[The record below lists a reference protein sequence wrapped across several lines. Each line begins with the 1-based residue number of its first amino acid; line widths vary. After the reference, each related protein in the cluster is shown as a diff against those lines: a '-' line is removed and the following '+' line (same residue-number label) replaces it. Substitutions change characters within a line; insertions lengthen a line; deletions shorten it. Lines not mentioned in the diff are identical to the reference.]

1 MLTPG
6 EVLDGRYEI
15 LELLARGGMGAVY
28 RARRI
33 LLGDDVAVKVLS
45 TPDDASLRERFLRE
59 SRAAAQLRHPH
70 IVGVLDYDVD
80 AQGHPFLVM
89 EYLNGPSLLQRVAL
103 DRQLPVEEVL
113 DIAGALCG
121 ALQLA
126 HTAGV
131 VHRDLK
137 PANVVS
143 HEYMPGHFV
152 YKVVDFGLVNVREIA
167 GALKLTLDRQFLG
180 TVAYASPEQLRGEVV
195 DARSD
200 IYSFCAMLYELLTG
214 RPPFDHDDPFVVITK
229 HLTREPQPLRDL
241 MPAIPAALEAVVLQ
255 GLAKDPAHRPA
266 SMEALAKA
274 LRASVGPDPDK
285 TWITTSARWRRRA
298 RAPGPGGARLRARGP
313 DQQGTAGQPDLPR
326 HAQGAR
332 HRRSP
337 SACCAARTSPT
348 GMPRASASSA
358 RRARCRSTTRTSS
371 TSGTSVKSR
380 VTCTWSPTSSSARAC
395 CSGWPTTARCRGRV
409 LERLTSQLI
418 DGVAALHRRGA
429 FICGIT
435 PLTTRLTEEDGEER
449 LLVSSGGVSQVQDLL
464 GTASEGALRGTELR
478 ESELPYVAPE
488 VLMGEAPTVAG
499 DLFTIGA
506 IVYTMATGSPP
517 FLAPSLPQLLG
528 AMLRERPEALAAI
541 RADIPQSFSDA
552 IMKTLSPVPAERPA
566 DARALALTL

>member
-1 MLTPG
+1 VLTPG
-6 EVLDGRYEI
+6 DVIDGRYEI

-28 RARRI
+28 RARRV

-103 DRQLPVEEVL
+103 DRRLPVDEVL
-113 DIAGALCG
+113 DIASSLCS

-126 HTAGV
+126 HDAGV

-143 HEYMPGHFV
+143 HEYMPGHYV

-180 TVAYASPEQLRGEVV
+180 TVAYASPEQLRGEAV

-241 MPAIPAALEAVVLQ
+241 TPAVPPGLEDVVLQ
-255 GLAKDPAHRPA
+255 GLSKDPAHRPP
-266 SMEALAKA
+266 SMEALARA
-274 LRASVGPDPDK
+274 LRASAGPSSGAAH
-285 TWITTSARWRRRA
+285 SA
-298 RAPGPGGARLRARGP
+298 GGADIVERTAPVIRGYELGSPISKGRLGS
-313 DQQGTAGQPDLPR
+313 QIYLGTHKAL
-326 HAQGAR
+326 
-332 HRRSP
+332 
-337 SACCAARTSPT
+337 
-348 GMPRASASSA
+348 
-358 RRARCRSTTRTSS
+358 
-371 TSGTSVKSR
+371 GTSVAIR
-380 VTCTWSPTSSSARAC
+380 VLRREDVADWDAARDRFIREARAMQVNHP
-395 CSGWPTTARCRGRV
+395 SVIHVKDFGEEPGYVYVVTDFILGESLLQRLANEGPLPWPV

-435 PLTTRLTEEDGEER
+435 PLTTRLTVEEGEDR

-488 VLMGEAPTVAG
+488 VLMGEAPSVAG

-528 AMLRERPEALAAI
+528 SMLRERPEALASI
-541 RADIPQSFSDA
+541 RSDIPQSFSEA
-552 IMKTLSPVPAERPA
+552 VMKTLSPLPAERPA
-566 DARALALTL
+566 NARALALML

>member
-1 MLTPG
+1 VLTPG
-6 EVLDGRYEI
+6 DVLDGRYEI

-103 DRQLPVEEVL
+103 DRRLPVEEVL
-113 DIAGALCG
+113 DIAASLCS

-126 HTAGV
+126 HDAGV

-143 HEYMPGHFV
+143 HEYMPGHYV

-180 TVAYASPEQLRGEVV
+180 TVAYASPEQLRGETV

-241 MPAIPAALEAVVLQ
+241 APAVPPALDALVLQ
-255 GLAKDPAHRPA
+255 GLSKDPANRPP

-274 LRASVGPDPDK
+274 LRSSAGSPSVAG
-285 TWITTSARWRRRA
+285 R
-298 RAPGPGGARLRARGP
+298 GGGGGAGVAERAAPVVRGYELGAPVSKGRLGS
-313 DQQGTAGQPDLPR
+313 QIYLGTHKAL
-326 HAQGAR
+326 
-332 HRRSP
+332 
-337 SACCAARTSPT
+337 
-348 GMPRASASSA
+348 
-358 RRARCRSTTRTSS
+358 
-371 TSGTSVKSR
+371 GTSVAIR
-380 VTCTWSPTSSSARAC
+380 VLRREDVADWDAARDRFIREARAMQVNHP
-395 CSGWPTTARCRGRV
+395 SVIHVKDFGEEPGYVYVVTDFILGESLLQRLANDGPLTWPV
-409 LERLTSQLI
+409 LERLTTQLI

-435 PLTTRLTEEDGEER
+435 PLTTRLTVEDGEDR

-488 VLMGEAPTVAG
+488 VLMGEAPSVAG

-528 AMLRERPEALAAI
+528 SMLRDRPEGLASI
-541 RADIPQSFSDA
+541 RSDIPQSFSDA
-552 IMKTLSPVPAERPA
+552 IMKTLSPLPAARPA
-566 DARALALTL
+566 GARELSLML

>member
-1 MLTPG
+1 VLTPG

-113 DIAGALCG
+113 DIATALCS

-126 HTAGV
+126 HDAGV

-143 HEYMPGHFV
+143 HEYMPGRYA

-180 TVAYASPEQLRGEVV
+180 TVAYASPEQLRGDEV

-200 IYSFCAMLYELLTG
+200 IYSFSAMLYELLTG

-229 HLTREPQPLRDL
+229 HLMREPQPLREL
-241 MPAIPAALEAVVLQ
+241 APAIPAALEAVVLQ
-255 GLAKDPAHRPA
+255 GLAKDPTHRPA
-266 SMEALAKA
+266 SMQALAAALRDAMTGGATAVPRPVTAPVIRGYELGAPVSKGRLGSQIYIGTHKA
-274 LRASVGPDPDK
+274 L
-285 TWITTSARWRRRA
+285 
-298 RAPGPGGARLRARGP
+298 
-313 DQQGTAGQPDLPR
+313 
-326 HAQGAR
+326 
-332 HRRSP
+332 
-337 SACCAARTSPT
+337 
-348 GMPRASASSA
+348 
-358 RRARCRSTTRTSS
+358 
-371 TSGTSVKSR
+371 GTSVAIR
-380 VTCTWSPTSSSARAC
+380 VLRREDVADWDAARERFIREARAMQVNHPNVMHV
-395 CSGWPTTARCRGRV
+395 SDYGEEPDYAYVVTDFVLGDSLLQRLTTEGPLPWPV
-409 LERLTSQLI
+409 LATFTSQLV

-435 PLTTRLTEEDGEER
+435 PLATRLSNEDGEER

-464 GTASEGALRGTELR
+464 GTASEGALRGTALG
-478 ESELPYVAPE
+478 ESELPFVAPE
-488 VLMGEAPTVAG
+488 VLMGEKPSATG
-499 DLFTIGA
+499 DLFTIGTL
-506 IVYTMATGSPP
+506 VYMMATGSPP
-517 FLAPSLPQLLG
+517 FLAPTLPQLLG
-528 AMLRERPEALAAI
+528 AMLRERPEPLATV
-541 RADIPQSFSDA
+541 RQDIPQAFSDA

-566 DARALALTL
+566 DARALALML

>member
-1 MLTPG
+1 VLTPG
-6 EVLDGRYEI
+6 EVIDGRYEVI
-15 LELLARGGMGAVY
+15 ELLARGGMGAVY

-33 LLGDDVAVKVLS
+33 LLGDDVAIKVLS
-45 TPDDASLRERFLRE
+45 TPDEASLRERFLRE

-89 EYLNGPSLLQRVAL
+89 EYLNGPSLMQRVAL
-103 DRQLPVEEVL
+103 DRRLPVEEVL
-113 DIAGALCG
+113 DITVPLCG

-152 YKVVDFGLVNVREIA
+152 YKVVDFGLVNVREMA

-195 DARSD
+195 DHRSD
-200 IYSFCAMLYELLTG
+200 IYSFSAMLYELLTG

-229 HLTREPQPLRDL
+229 HLMREPQPPHELV
-241 MPAIPAALEAVVLQ
+241 PAIPAALDALVLQ
-255 GLAKDPAHRPA
+255 GLAKDPAQRPA
-266 SMEALAKA
+266 SMEALARA
-274 LRASVGPDPDK
+274 LRASMAPDPDQ
-285 TWITTSARWRRRA
+285 TWITSA
-298 RAPGPGGARLRARGP
+298 APVADVRERPAPSVRGYELGAPIGKGRLGS
-313 DQQGTAGQPDLPR
+313 QIYLGTHKAL
-326 HAQGAR
+326 
-332 HRRSP
+332 
-337 SACCAARTSPT
+337 
-348 GMPRASASSA
+348 
-358 RRARCRSTTRTSS
+358 
-371 TSGTSVKSR
+371 GTSVAIR
-380 VTCTWSPTSSSARAC
+380 VLRREDVSDWDAARERFIREARAMQINHPNVMHVKDFGEE
-395 CSGWPTTARCRGRV
+395 SDYVYVVTDFILGQSLRQRLADDGPLPWPL
-409 LERLTSQLI
+409 LETLTSQLVA
-418 DGVAALHRRGA
+418 GVAALHRRGA

-464 GTASEGALRGTELR
+464 GTASEGALRGTDLQA
-478 ESELPYVAPE
+478 SELPYVAPE
-488 VLMGEAPTVAG
+488 VLMGESPTVSG

-528 AMLRERPEALAAI
+528 AMLRERPQALVAI
-541 RADIPQSFSDA
+541 RSDIPSRFSDA
-552 IMKTLSPVPAERPA
+552 IMKTLSPLPAERPA

>member
-28 RARRI
+28 RARRV

-80 AQGHPFLVM
+80 SQGHPFLVM
-89 EYLNGPSLLQRVAL
+89 EYLNGPSLQQRVAL
-103 DRQLPVEEVL
+103 DRRLPVEEVL
-113 DIAGALCG
+113 DIAASLCS

-126 HTAGV
+126 HEAGV

-143 HEYMPGHFV
+143 HEFMAGSYV

-241 MPAIPAALEAVVLQ
+241 APAVPEALDAVILQ
-255 GLAKDPAHRPA
+255 GLAKDPAQRPQ

-274 LRASVGPDPDK
+274 LREAAHGASAAG
-285 TWITTSARWRRRA
+285 R
-298 RAPGPGGARLRARGP
+298 PGGESAGALAREAPVIRGYEL
-313 DQQGTAGQPDLPR
+313 GTPVSKGRLGSQIYLGTHKAL
-326 HAQGAR
+326 
-332 HRRSP
+332 
-337 SACCAARTSPT
+337 
-348 GMPRASASSA
+348 
-358 RRARCRSTTRTSS
+358 
-371 TSGTSVKSR
+371 GTSVAIR
-380 VTCTWSPTSSSARAC
+380 VLRREDVADWDAARERFIREARAMQVNHPNVIHVKDFGEEPGYVYVVTDFILGE
-395 CSGWPTTARCRGRV
+395 SLLQRLANDGPLAWPV
-409 LERLTSQLI
+409 LETLTTQLI

-435 PLTTRLTEEDGEER
+435 PLTTRLTAEDGEDR

-464 GTASEGALRGTELR
+464 GTASEGALRGTELQ

-488 VLMGEAPTVAG
+488 ILMGEPPSVAG

-528 AMLRERPEALAAI
+528 SMLRERPESLATI
-541 RADIPQSFSDA
+541 RADVPASFSDA
-552 IMKTLSPVPAERPA
+552 IMKTLSPIAAERPT
-566 DARALALTL
+566 DARALTLML